1 MPDIRDFKD
10 IHAGRRCFIVG
21 NGPSLN
27 LMELSFLS
35 REISFGMNCIYL
47 GFDTF
52 GFRPT
57 YYTVE
62 DVFVAEDNNKE
73 IDALSGMVKFL
84 PQDLSY
90 CLADGPDVCWVNFVR
105 RYEPYPQFSADA
117 SELIYWGSTVTY
129 LSMQLAYYM
138 GCDPVYLIGVDFNY
152 VLPDYA
158 DGKANITSREDD
170 VNHFHPAYF
179 GKGKRWHDPRLDK
192 VEPSYLE
199 ARRFFEAHGRTVQN
213 ATVGGKL
220 EVFPRVDYARL
231 IGG

>member
-1 MPDIRDFKD
+1 
-10 IHAGRRCFIVG
+10 
-21 NGPSLN
+21 
-27 LMELSFLS
+27 
-35 REISFGMNCIYL
+35 
-47 GFDTF
+47 
-52 GFRPT
+52 
-57 YYTVE
+57 
-62 DVFVAEDNNKE
+62 
-73 IDALSGMVKFL
+73 MVKFL
-84 PQDLSY
+84 PKDLSY
-90 CLADGPDVCWVNFVR
+90 CLADGPDVCWVDFVR
-105 RYEPYPQFSADA
+105 RYEPYPQFSGDA
-117 SELIYWGSTVTY
+117 SERIYWGSTVTY

-158 DGKANITSREDD
+158 NGQANITSREDD

-192 VEPSYLE
+192 VEPSYRE

-220 EVFPRVDYARL
+220 EVFPRVDYTRL